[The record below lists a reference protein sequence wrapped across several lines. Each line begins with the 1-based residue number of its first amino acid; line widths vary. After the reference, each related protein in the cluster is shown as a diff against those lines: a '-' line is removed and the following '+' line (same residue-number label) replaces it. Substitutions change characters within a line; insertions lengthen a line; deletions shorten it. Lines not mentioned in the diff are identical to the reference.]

1 MCFVWGLSIALAQ
14 KMNPSVQSRHLNRN
28 QLTELSPGLVRLN
41 QLTNLNLDDNKL
53 ASVKGLGQLTHLKRL
68 DLYNNPNVTK
78 VQIDQLQKTL
88 PKCKIVSDHD

>member
-1 MCFVWGLSIALAQ
+1 MI
-14 KMNPSVQSRHLNRN
+14 
-28 QLTELSPGLVRLN
+28 ELSHGLGKLN

-53 ASVKGLGQLTHLKRL
+53 ASVKGLRKLTHLKRL

-78 VQIDQLQKTL
+78 AQIDQLQKPL

>member
-1 MCFVWGLSIALAQ
+1 MI
-14 KMNPSVQSRHLNRN
+14 
-28 QLTELSPGLVRLN
+28 ELSHGLGKLN

-53 ASVKGLGQLTHLKRL
+53 ASVKGLRKLTHLKRL

-78 VQIDQLQKTL
+78 AQIDQLQKVL

>member
-1 MCFVWGLSIALAQ
+1 
-14 KMNPSVQSRHLNRN
+14 MNPSVHSRHLNRN

-53 ASVKGLGQLTHLKRL
+53 GSVKGLGKLTHLKRL
-68 DLYNNPNVTK
+68 DLYKNPNVTK
-78 VQIDQLQKTL
+78 APIDQLQKAL

>member
-1 MCFVWGLSIALAQ
+1 MI
-14 KMNPSVQSRHLNRN
+14 
-28 QLTELSPGLVRLN
+28 ELSHGLGKLN

-53 ASVKGLGQLTHLKRL
+53 ASVKGLGKLTHLKRL

-78 VQIDQLQKTL
+78 AQIDQLQKPL